1 MKKDIIGK
9 EYSLT
14 FTVQSDMTATLD
26 GTEIHSVCSTV
37 TMVYYAELAARK
49 AIEPFFETGDQAIG
63 GGINLKHTGMAALGE
78 NIEVNARII
87 SFDGRILVCEIE
99 STVNNGEIIL
109 CKGTQT
115 QVVLQQE
122 IITGL
127 IEKAYA
133 RLHS

>member
-9 EYSLT
+9 EYSLS

-26 GTEIHSVCSTV
+26 GTEIHPVCSTV

-49 AIEPFFETGDQAIG
+49 VIEPFFETGDQAIG

-133 RLHS
+133 RLSS

>member
-26 GTEIHSVCSTV
+26 GTEIHPVCSTV

-49 AIEPFFETGDQAIG
+49 VIEPFFETGDQAIG

>member
-9 EYSLT
+9 EYSLS

-49 AIEPFFETGDQAIG
+49 VIEPFFETGDQAIG

-133 RLHS
+133 RLHL

>member
-26 GTEIHSVCSTV
+26 GTEIHPVCSTV

-133 RLHS
+133 RLHL

>member
-1 MKKDIIGK
+1 MKKDIIGQ
-9 EYSLT
+9 EYSLA

-26 GTEIHSVCSTV
+26 GTEIHPVCSTV

-49 AIEPFFETGDQAIG
+49 VIEPFFDTGDQAIG

-78 NIEVNARII
+78 EIEINARIV
-87 SFDGRILVCEIE
+87 SFDGRILLCEIE
-99 STVNNGEIIL
+99 STVNNGEFIL

-115 QVVLQQE
+115 QLILQQE
-122 IITGL
+122 IINGL
-127 IEKAYA
+127 IKKAYA

>member
-1 MKKDIIGK
+1 MKKDIIGQ
-9 EYSLT
+9 EYSLA

-26 GTEIHSVCSTV
+26 GTEIHPVCSTV

-49 AIEPFFETGDQAIG
+49 VIEPFFDTGDQAIG

-78 NIEVNARII
+78 EIEINARIV

-99 STVNNGEIIL
+99 STVNNGEFIL

-115 QVVLQQE
+115 QLILQQE
-122 IITGL
+122 IINGL
-127 IEKAYA
+127 IKKAYA

>member
-14 FTVQSDMTATLD
+14 FTVQSEMTATLD
-26 GTEIHSVCSTV
+26 GTEIHPVCSTV

-49 AIEPFFETGDQAIG
+49 VIEPFFETGDQAIG

-78 NIEVNARII
+78 VIEVNVRIV
-87 SFDGRILVCEIE
+87 SFDGRILVSEIE

-122 IITGL
+122 IINGL

>member
-26 GTEIHSVCSTV
+26 GTEIHPVCSTV

>member
-9 EYSLT
+9 EYSLA
-14 FTVQSDMTATLD
+14 FTVQSNMTATLD
-26 GTEIHSVCSTV
+26 GTEIHPVCSTV

-49 AIEPFFETGDQAIG
+49 VIEPLFETGDQAIG
-63 GGINLKHTGMAALGE
+63 GGINLNHTGMAALGE
-78 NIEVNARII
+78 RIEVKARIA
-87 SFDGRILVCEIE
+87 SFNGRILVCEIE

-122 IITGL
+122 NINEL

>member
-1 MKKDIIGK
+1 MKKDIIGQ
-9 EYSLT
+9 EYSLA

-26 GTEIHSVCSTV
+26 GTEIHPVCSTV

-49 AIEPFFETGDQAIG
+49 VIEPFFDTGDQAIG

-78 NIEVNARII
+78 EIEINARIV
-87 SFDGRILVCEIE
+87 SFDGRILICEIE
-99 STVNNGEIIL
+99 STVNNGEFIL

-115 QVVLQQE
+115 QLILQQE
-122 IITGL
+122 IINGL
-127 IEKAYA
+127 IKKAYA

>member
-1 MKKDIIGK
+1 MKKDIIGQ

-26 GTEIHSVCSTV
+26 GTEIHPVCSTV

-49 AIEPFFETGDQAIG
+49 VIEPFFETGDQAIG

-78 NIEVNARII
+78 EIEVHARIV
-87 SFDGRILVCEIE
+87 SFDGRVLICEIE

-122 IITGL
+122 IINGL

>member
-9 EYSLT
+9 EYSLS

-26 GTEIHSVCSTV
+26 GTEIHPVCSTV

-49 AIEPFFETGDQAIG
+49 VIEPFFETGDQAIG

-78 NIEVNARII
+78 NVEVNARII

-133 RLHS
+133 RLHL

>member
-26 GTEIHSVCSTV
+26 GTEIHPVCSTV

-49 AIEPFFETGDQAIG
+49 VIEPFFETGDQAIG

-133 RLHS
+133 RLHL

>member
-49 AIEPFFETGDQAIG
+49 VIEPFFETGDQAIG

-133 RLHS
+133 RLQS

>member
-9 EYSLT
+9 EYSLS

-26 GTEIHSVCSTV
+26 GTEIHPVCSTV

-49 AIEPFFETGDQAIG
+49 VIEPFFETGDQAIG

>member
-9 EYSLT
+9 EYSLS
-14 FTVQSDMTATLD
+14 FTVQSEMTATLD
-26 GTEIHSVCSTV
+26 GTEIHPVCSTV

-49 AIEPFFETGDQAIG
+49 VIEPFFETGDQAIG

>member
-49 AIEPFFETGDQAIG
+49 VIEPFFETGDQAIG

>member
-9 EYSLT
+9 EYSLS

-49 AIEPFFETGDQAIG
+49 VIEPFFETGDQAIG

>member
-14 FTVQSDMTATLD
+14 FTVQSEMTATLD
-26 GTEIHSVCSTV
+26 GTEIHPVCSTV

-49 AIEPFFETGDQAIG
+49 VIESFFETGDQAIG

>member
-14 FTVQSDMTATLD
+14 FTVQPDMTATLD
-26 GTEIHSVCSTV
+26 GTEIHPVCSTV

-49 AIEPFFETGDQAIG
+49 VIESFFETGDQAIG

-78 NIEVNARII
+78 IIEVNARII

-99 STVNNGEIIL
+99 STINNGEIIL

-133 RLHS
+133 RLQS

>member
-1 MKKDIIGK
+1 MKKDIIGQ
-9 EYSLT
+9 EYSLA

-26 GTEIHSVCSTV
+26 GTEIHPVCSTV

-49 AIEPFFETGDQAIG
+49 VIEPFFDTGDQAIG

-78 NIEVNARII
+78 EIEINARIV

-99 STVNNGEIIL
+99 STVNNGEFIL

-115 QVVLQQE
+115 QVILQQE
-122 IITGL
+122 IINGL
-127 IEKAYA
+127 IKKAYA
-133 RLHS
+133 RFHS

>member
-9 EYSLT
+9 EYSLS
-14 FTVQSDMTATLD
+14 FTVQSEMTATLD
-26 GTEIHSVCSTV
+26 GTEIHPVCSTV

-49 AIEPFFETGDQAIG
+49 VIEPFFETGDQAIG

-133 RLHS
+133 RLHL

>member
-1 MKKDIIGK
+1 MKKDIIGQ
-9 EYSLT
+9 EYSLA

-26 GTEIHSVCSTV
+26 GTEIHPVCSTV

-49 AIEPFFETGDQAIG
+49 VIEPFFDTGDQAIG

-78 NIEVNARII
+78 EIEINARII

-99 STVNNGEIIL
+99 STANNGEFIL

-115 QVVLQQE
+115 QLILQQE
-122 IITGL
+122 IINGL
-127 IEKAYA
+127 IKKAYA

>member
-26 GTEIHSVCSTV
+26 GTEIHPVCSTV

-49 AIEPFFETGDQAIG
+49 VIEPLFDTGDQAIG

-78 NIEVNARII
+78 KIEVNARII

>member
-1 MKKDIIGK
+1 
-9 EYSLT
+9 
-14 FTVQSDMTATLD
+14 
-26 GTEIHSVCSTV
+26 
-37 TMVYYAELAARK
+37 
-49 AIEPFFETGDQAIG
+49 
-63 GGINLKHTGMAALGE
+63 MAALGE
-78 NIEVNARII
+78 KIEVNARII

>member
-49 AIEPFFETGDQAIG
+49 VIEPFFETGDQAIG

-133 RLHS
+133 RIHS